1 MNATVRW
8 VVLAAVAAGFI
19 GAIVARMAGI
29 APVST
34 MIGAAIGGGI
44 GGWIAKK
51 QGDQRNASK

>member
-34 MIGAAIGGGI
+34 VIGAAVGGGI

-51 QGDQRNASK
+51 QADQRNSSE

>member
-1 MNATVRW
+1 MSTTVRW

-19 GAIVARMAGI
+19 GAIVARMADI

-34 MIGAAIGGGI
+34 VIGAAIGGGI

-51 QGDQRNASK
+51 QADQRNASQ